1 MAALA
6 ALLCFIPATPALAQ
20 DAPYYSP
27 EQLDHMVSR
36 IALYPDP
43 LLAQVLAGATFPDQ
57 IPDAAR
63 WADQHRYMSGGELA
77 EAINYDQLPWDPSV
91 QALLPFPSVLD
102 MMASDMRWTEELG
115 DAFLGNQQEVMY
127 AVQRMRQ
134 RARDYGYLRS
144 NPQVVVTSGPYITI
158 VPARPDY
165 VVVPVYDP
173 VVVYE
178 RPRPGFFI
186 GAAIGY
192 RFGVT
197 LGVAFRP
204 WGWGY
209 NRIGWNERVV
219 VINNTPWRRTW
230 INRHEYVHPYT
241 VRRVVVVDHDHD
253 RDWRERERHEAE
265 RREAERREHEHD
277 RGNSYYAHERNE
289 ERKEAH
295 RERVEDRKEEH
306 REFKQEERREEHRE
320 ARQEAHNDVG
330 HVERHDAGRVDHH
343 EDHGQAGGG
352 GPHNDNHGQAHGN
365 GNGNHDKKDHDDKG
379 HDR

>member
-1 MAALA
+1 MLARQGHKKSIIVVIAVLA
-6 ALLCFIPATPALAQ
+6 ALLCFLPSTAAVAQ

-43 LLAQVLAGATFPDQ
+43 LLAQVLAAATYPDQ

-63 WADQHRYMSGGELA
+63 WADQHHYMTGPQLA
-77 EAINYDQLPWDPSV
+77 DAINYDQLPWDPSV

-102 MMASDMRWTEELG
+102 MMASDMRWTEDLG
-115 DAFLGNQQEVMY
+115 NAFLGNQTEVMY

-144 NPQVVVTSGPYITI
+144 NPQVIVAGGPYITI
-158 VPARPDY
+158 VPARPEY
-165 VVVPVYDP
+165 IVVPYYDP
-173 VVVYE
+173 IVVYE

-197 LGVAFRP
+197 VGVAFRP

-219 VINNTPWRRTW
+219 IINNRPWHRDWDNRTV
-230 INRHEYVHPYT
+230 YVHPYT

-253 RDWRERERHEAE
+253 RDWRDHDRHEIHERSERERESA
-265 RREAERREHEHD
+265 RW
-277 RGNSYYAHERNE
+277 GHER
-289 ERKEAH
+289 
-295 RERVEDRKEEH
+295 V
-306 REFKQEERREEHRE
+306 EEHRE
-320 ARQEAHNDVG
+320 ARHDERREVRHD
-330 HVERHDAGRVDHH
+330 ERHDDHGKSAEHHDNGKDH
-343 EDHGQAGGG
+343 EDHGKG
-352 GPHNDNHGQAHGN
+352 HG
-365 GNGNHDKKDHDDKG
+365 DHDDHG
-379 HDR
+379 HGDHGK

>member
-1 MAALA
+1 MLA
-6 ALLCFIPATPALAQ
+6 RQGHKESIIIFIAVLAVLCFMPGTPAAAQ

-43 LLAQVLAGATFPDQ
+43 LLAQVLAAATYPDQ
-57 IPDAAR
+57 ISDAAR
-63 WADQHRYMSGGELA
+63 WADQHHYMSGPELA
-77 EAINYDQLPWDPSV
+77 DAINYDQLPWDPSV

-102 MMASDMRWTEELG
+102 MMASDMRWTEDLG
-115 DAFLGNQQEVMY
+115 DAFLGNQTEVMY

-144 NPQVVVTSGPYITI
+144 GPQLIVSGGPYITI

-165 VVVPVYDP
+165 IVVPYYDP

-186 GAAIGY
+186 GAAIGC

-197 LGVAFRP
+197 VGVAFRP

-209 NRIGWNERVV
+209 NRIAWNERVV
-219 VINNTPWRRTW
+219 VINNRPWHRDWENRTV
-230 INRHEYVHPYT
+230 YVHPYT

-253 RDWRERERHEAE
+253 RGRDWREHERHEVYE
-265 RREAERREHEHD
+265 RSERERESARWGH
-277 RGNSYYAHERNE
+277 
-289 ERKEAH
+289 
-295 RERVEDRKEEH
+295 ERVEEH
-306 REFKQEERREEHRE
+306 RADRREDRHEVRE
-320 ARQEAHNDVG
+320 DR
-330 HVERHDAGRVDHH
+330 H
-343 EDHGQAGGG
+343 EDHGRSAE
-352 GPHNDNHGQAHGN
+352 HHDNGRGHDDHGRHG
-365 GNGNHDKKDHDDKG
+365 DHDDHG
-379 HDR
+379 R